1 MRKCKIGIVGFGTV
15 GSGIYKIL
23 SSEVDS
29 HPILKEIE
37 IAKIAVKDLNKK
49 RDIELDNNLSKLV
62 EKLKKSEDP
71 KRKYE
76 YILWL
81 GKKLK
86 EPDSEILVEENKVK
100 GCVSEV
106 FVKATIKAGK
116 LFWEGYS
123 DALIT
128 KGLLAFLISGL
139 NELTPNEVVEIDKK
153 FIEDTGLKASLT
165 PSRSNGFLNIL
176 LKMQSQANEFL

>member
-1 MRKCKIGIVGFGTV
+1 MEK
-15 GSGIYKIL
+15 
-23 SSEVDS
+23 
-29 HPILKEIE
+29 KETYT
-37 IAKIAVKDLNKK
+37 
-49 RDIELDNNLSKLV
+49 ELHKLV
-62 EKLKKSEDP
+62 EKLKNAEDP

-76 YILWL
+76 FILWL

-86 EPDSEILVEENKVK
+86 VPNNSILIPENKVQ

-106 FVKATIKAGK
+106 FVKANFQEGK
-116 LFWEGYS
+116 LYWEGYS

-128 KGLLAFLISGL
+128 KGLLAFLINGL
-139 NELTPNEVVEIDKK
+139 NELTPKEVVNINNN

-176 LKMQSQANEFL
+176 LKMQSQANNFLS

>member
-1 MRKCKIGIVGFGTV
+1 M
-15 GSGIYKIL
+15 
-23 SSEVDS
+23 EN
-29 HPILKEIE
+29 KETYTE
-37 IAKIAVKDLNKK
+37 LFNLVK
-49 RDIELDNNLSKLV
+49 
-62 EKLKKSEDP
+62 KLKNAEDP

-76 YILWL
+76 FILWL

-86 EPDSEILVEENKVK
+86 VPNNSILIPENKVQ

-106 FVKATIKAGK
+106 FVKASLQEGK
-116 LFWEGYS
+116 LYWEGYS

-128 KGLLAFLISGL
+128 KGLLAFLINGM
-139 NELTPNEVVEIDKK
+139 NELTPKEVVNINNK

-176 LKMQSQANEFL
+176 LKMQSQANDFLSE

>member
-1 MRKCKIGIVGFGTV
+1 MENQDPYIELTKLVTK
-15 GSGIYKIL
+15 
-23 SSEVDS
+23 
-29 HPILKEIE
+29 LKES
-37 IAKIAVKDLNKK
+37 N
-49 RDIELDNNLSKLV
+49 
-62 EKLKKSEDP
+62 DP

-86 EPDSEILVEENKVK
+86 EPDVNILVAENKVM
-100 GCVSEV
+100 GCVSDV
-106 FVKATIKAGK
+106 FVKANLQGGK
-116 LFWEGYS
+116 LYWEGYS

-139 NELTPNEVVEIDKK
+139 NELTPYEVIKINKK

-165 PSRSNGFLNIL
+165 PSRSND
-176 LKMQSQANEFL
+176 S

>member
-1 MRKCKIGIVGFGTV
+1 M
-15 GSGIYKIL
+15 
-23 SSEVDS
+23 EN
-29 HPILKEIE
+29 KETYTE
-37 IAKIAVKDLNKK
+37 LFNLVK
-49 RDIELDNNLSKLV
+49 
-62 EKLKKSEDP
+62 KLKNAEDP

-76 YILWL
+76 FILWL

-86 EPDSEILVEENKVK
+86 MPNKKILIPENKVQ

-106 FVKATIKAGK
+106 FVKASFQDGK
-116 LFWEGYS
+116 LYWEGYS

-128 KGLLAFLISGL
+128 KGLLAFLINGM
-139 NELTPNEVVEIDKK
+139 NELTPKEVVNINNK

-176 LKMQSQANEFL
+176 LKMQSQANDFLSE

>member
-1 MRKCKIGIVGFGTV
+1 M
-15 GSGIYKIL
+15 
-23 SSEVDS
+23 EN
-29 HPILKEIE
+29 KETYI
-37 IAKIAVKDLNKK
+37 KLF
-49 RDIELDNNLSKLV
+49 KLV
-62 EKLKKSEDP
+62 DKLKNSDDP

-86 EPDSEILVEENKVK
+86 IPNNDILIPENKVQ

-106 FVKATIKAGK
+106 FVKANLLEGK
-116 LFWEGYS
+116 LYWEGYS

-128 KGLLAFLISGL
+128 KGLLAFLISGM
-139 NELTPNEVVEIDKK
+139 NELTPKEVVNINNK

-176 LKMQSQANEFL
+176 LKMQSQANEFLSE

>member
-1 MRKCKIGIVGFGTV
+1 MENQEK
-15 GSGIYKIL
+15 Y
-23 SSEVDS
+23 
-29 HPILKEIE
+29 
-37 IAKIAVKDLNKK
+37 
-49 RDIELDNNLSKLV
+49 NNLSKLV

-86 EPDSEILVEENKVK
+86 EPDNEILVEENKVK

-106 FVKATIKAGK
+106 FVKANIKGGK

-128 KGLLAFLISGL
+128 KGLLAFLITGL
-139 NELTPNEVVEIDKK
+139 NELTPSEVVKIDKR

>member
-1 MRKCKIGIVGFGTV
+1 MENK
-15 GSGIYKIL
+15 
-23 SSEVDS
+23 EVY
-29 HPILKEIE
+29 I
-37 IAKIAVKDLNKK
+37 
-49 RDIELDNNLSKLV
+49 NLFKQV
-62 EKLKKSEDP
+62 EKLKNSKDP

-86 EPDSEILVEENKVK
+86 VPNDAVLVPENKVQ
-100 GCVSEV
+100 GCISEV
-106 FVKATIKAGK
+106 FVKASFQEGK

-128 KGLLAFLISGL
+128 KGLLAFLISGM
-139 NELTPNEVVEIDKK
+139 NELTPKEVVNIDKK

-176 LKMQSQANEFL
+176 LKMQSQANDFLSE

>member
-1 MRKCKIGIVGFGTV
+1 M
-15 GSGIYKIL
+15 
-23 SSEVDS
+23 EN
-29 HPILKEIE
+29 KETYI
-37 IAKIAVKDLNKK
+37 KLF
-49 RDIELDNNLSKLV
+49 KLV
-62 EKLKKSEDP
+62 DKLKNSDDP

-86 EPDSEILVEENKVK
+86 IPNNNILIPENKVQ

-106 FVKATIKAGK
+106 FVKANLLEGK
-116 LFWEGYS
+116 LYWEGYS

-128 KGLLAFLISGL
+128 KGLLAFLISGM
-139 NELTPNEVVEIDKK
+139 NELTPKEVVNINNK

-176 LKMQSQANEFL
+176 LKMQSQANEFLSE

>member
-1 MRKCKIGIVGFGTV
+1 MEK
-15 GSGIYKIL
+15 
-23 SSEVDS
+23 
-29 HPILKEIE
+29 KETYT
-37 IAKIAVKDLNKK
+37 
-49 RDIELDNNLSKLV
+49 ELHKLV
-62 EKLKKSEDP
+62 EKLKNAEDP

-76 YILWL
+76 FILWL

-86 EPDSEILVEENKVK
+86 VPNNSILIAENKVQ

-106 FVKATIKAGK
+106 FVKASFQEGK
-116 LFWEGYS
+116 LYWEGYS

-128 KGLLAFLISGL
+128 KGLLAFLINGM
-139 NELTPNEVVEIDKK
+139 NELTPKQVVNINNK

-176 LKMQSQANEFL
+176 LKMQSQANHFLSK

>member
-1 MRKCKIGIVGFGTV
+1 MKN
-15 GSGIYKIL
+15 
-23 SSEVDS
+23 
-29 HPILKEIE
+29 KETYI
-37 IAKIAVKDLNKK
+37 K
-49 RDIELDNNLSKLV
+49 LSKQV
-62 EKLKKSEDP
+62 EKLKNSDDP

-86 EPDSEILVEENKVK
+86 VPNKSVLIKENKVQ

-106 FVKATIKAGK
+106 FIKANFKEGK
-116 LFWEGYS
+116 LYWEGYS

-128 KGLLAFLISGL
+128 KGLLAFLISGM
-139 NELTPNEVVEIDKK
+139 NELTPQEVLNINSK

-176 LKMQSQANEFL
+176 LKMQSQANNFL

>member
-1 MRKCKIGIVGFGTV
+1 M
-15 GSGIYKIL
+15 
-23 SSEVDS
+23 E
-29 HPILKEIE
+29 
-37 IAKIAVKDLNKK
+37 K
-49 RDIELDNNLSKLV
+49 RETYTELHKLV
-62 EKLKKSEDP
+62 EKLKNAEYP

-76 YILWL
+76 FILWL

-86 EPDSEILVEENKVK
+86 VPNNSIFISENKVQ

-106 FVKATIKAGK
+106 FVKASFQEGK
-116 LFWEGYS
+116 LYWEGYS

-128 KGLLAFLISGL
+128 KGLLAFLINGM
-139 NELTPNEVVEIDKK
+139 NELTPKQVVNINNK

-176 LKMQSQANEFL
+176 LKMQSQANDFLSK

>member
-1 MRKCKIGIVGFGTV
+1 M
-15 GSGIYKIL
+15 
-23 SSEVDS
+23 E
-29 HPILKEIE
+29 
-37 IAKIAVKDLNKK
+37 NKK
-49 RDIELDNNLSKLV
+49 TYINLFKQV
-62 EKLKKSEDP
+62 EKLKNSDDP

-86 EPDSEILVEENKVK
+86 VPNSTVLIPENKVQ

-106 FVKATIKAGK
+106 FVKASLQEGR
-116 LFWEGYS
+116 LYWEGYS

-128 KGLLAFLISGL
+128 KGLLAFLIYGM
-139 NELTPNEVVEIDKK
+139 NELTPKEVINMDSK

-176 LKMQSQANEFL
+176 LKMQSQAHDFLSE

>member
-1 MRKCKIGIVGFGTV
+1 MEK
-15 GSGIYKIL
+15 
-23 SSEVDS
+23 
-29 HPILKEIE
+29 KETYI
-37 IAKIAVKDLNKK
+37 KLY
-49 RDIELDNNLSKLV
+49 KLV
-62 EKLKKSEDP
+62 DKLKNSDDP

-86 EPDSEILVEENKVK
+86 IPSSSILIPENKVQ

-106 FVKATIKAGK
+106 FVKAIFQEGK
-116 LFWEGYS
+116 LYWEGYS

-128 KGLLAFLISGL
+128 KGLLAFLINGM
-139 NELTPNEVVEIDKK
+139 NELTPKEVVNINNK

-176 LKMQSQANEFL
+176 LKMQSQANDFLSK

>member
-1 MRKCKIGIVGFGTV
+1 MKN
-15 GSGIYKIL
+15 
-23 SSEVDS
+23 
-29 HPILKEIE
+29 KETYI
-37 IAKIAVKDLNKK
+37 K
-49 RDIELDNNLSKLV
+49 LSKQV
-62 EKLKKSEDP
+62 EKLKNSDDP

-86 EPDSEILVEENKVK
+86 VPNKSVLIKENKVQ

-106 FVKATIKAGK
+106 FVKANFKEGK
-116 LFWEGYS
+116 LYWEGYS

-128 KGLLAFLISGL
+128 KGLLAFLISGM
-139 NELTPNEVVEIDKK
+139 NELTPQEVLNINSK

-176 LKMQSQANEFL
+176 LKMQSQANNFL

>member
-1 MRKCKIGIVGFGTV
+1 MK
-15 GSGIYKIL
+15 
-23 SSEVDS
+23 
-29 HPILKEIE
+29 
-37 IAKIAVKDLNKK
+37 
-49 RDIELDNNLSKLV
+49 NNEKYINLFKQV
-62 EKLKKSEDP
+62 EKLKNSADP

-86 EPDSEILVEENKVK
+86 VPNKSMLIKENKVQ

-106 FVKATIKAGK
+106 FVKAIIKDGK
-116 LFWEGYS
+116 LYWEGYS

-128 KGLLAFLISGL
+128 KGLLAFLINGL
-139 NELTPNEVVEIDKK
+139 NELTPKEVVKINSK

-176 LKMQSQANEFL
+176 LKMQSQANSFLSE

>member
-1 MRKCKIGIVGFGTV
+1 M
-15 GSGIYKIL
+15 
-23 SSEVDS
+23 EN
-29 HPILKEIE
+29 
-37 IAKIAVKDLNKK
+37 KDTY
-49 RDIELDNNLSKLV
+49 INLFKQV
-62 EKLKKSEDP
+62 EKLKNSDDP

-86 EPDSEILVEENKVK
+86 VPNKTILIPENKVQ
-100 GCVSEV
+100 GCISEV
-106 FVKATIKAGK
+106 FVKASFQEGK
-116 LFWEGYS
+116 LYWEGYS

-128 KGLLAFLISGL
+128 KGLLAFLINGL
-139 NELTPNEVVEIDKK
+139 NDLTPKEVVNIDIK

-176 LKMQSQANEFL
+176 FKMQSQANDFLSE

>member
-1 MRKCKIGIVGFGTV
+1 M
-15 GSGIYKIL
+15 
-23 SSEVDS
+23 EN
-29 HPILKEIE
+29 KEIYT
-37 IAKIAVKDLNKK
+37 
-49 RDIELDNNLSKLV
+49 ELYKLV
-62 EKLKKSEDP
+62 EKLKNAKDP

-76 YILWL
+76 FILWL

-86 EPDSEILVEENKVK
+86 VPNKSILIPENKVQ

-106 FVKATIKAGK
+106 FVKASFKEGK
-116 LFWEGYS
+116 LYWEGYS

-128 KGLLAFLISGL
+128 KGLLAFLINGM
-139 NELTPNEVVEIDKK
+139 NELTPKEVVNINNK

-176 LKMQSQANEFL
+176 LKMQSQANDFLSE

>member
-1 MRKCKIGIVGFGTV
+1 MEK
-15 GSGIYKIL
+15 
-23 SSEVDS
+23 
-29 HPILKEIE
+29 KETYI
-37 IAKIAVKDLNKK
+37 KLF
-49 RDIELDNNLSKLV
+49 KLV
-62 EKLKKSEDP
+62 DKLKNSDDP

-86 EPDSEILVEENKVK
+86 IPKNDILIPENKVQ

-106 FVKATIKAGK
+106 FVKAILQEGK
-116 LFWEGYS
+116 LYWEGYS

-128 KGLLAFLISGL
+128 KGLLAFLINGM
-139 NELTPNEVVEIDKK
+139 NELTPKEVVNINNK

-176 LKMQSQANEFL
+176 LKMQSQANEFLSE

>member
-1 MRKCKIGIVGFGTV
+1 M
-15 GSGIYKIL
+15 
-23 SSEVDS
+23 EN
-29 HPILKEIE
+29 KETYTE
-37 IAKIAVKDLNKK
+37 LFNLVK
-49 RDIELDNNLSKLV
+49 
-62 EKLKKSEDP
+62 KLKNAEDP

-76 YILWL
+76 FILWL

-86 EPDSEILVEENKVK
+86 VPNNSILIPENKVQ

-106 FVKATIKAGK
+106 FVKASFQDGK
-116 LFWEGYS
+116 LYWEGYS

-128 KGLLAFLISGL
+128 KGLLAFLINGM
-139 NELTPNEVVEIDKK
+139 NELTPKEVVNINNK

-176 LKMQSQANEFL
+176 LKMQSQANDFLS

>member
-1 MRKCKIGIVGFGTV
+1 M
-15 GSGIYKIL
+15 
-23 SSEVDS
+23 EN
-29 HPILKEIE
+29 KETYI
-37 IAKIAVKDLNKK
+37 KLF
-49 RDIELDNNLSKLV
+49 KLV
-62 EKLKKSEDP
+62 EKLKNAEDP

-76 YILWL
+76 FILWL

-86 EPDSEILVEENKVK
+86 VPNKNILIPENKVQ

-106 FVKATIKAGK
+106 FVKASFQEGK
-116 LFWEGYS
+116 LYWEGYS

-128 KGLLAFLISGL
+128 KGLLAFLINGM
-139 NELTPNEVVEIDKK
+139 NELSPKEVVNINNK

-176 LKMQSQANEFL
+176 LKMQSQANDFLSD

>member
-1 MRKCKIGIVGFGTV
+1 M
-15 GSGIYKIL
+15 
-23 SSEVDS
+23 EN
-29 HPILKEIE
+29 KETYI
-37 IAKIAVKDLNKK
+37 KLF
-49 RDIELDNNLSKLV
+49 KLV
-62 EKLKKSEDP
+62 DKLKNSDDP

-86 EPDSEILVEENKVK
+86 IPNNNILIPENKVQ

-106 FVKATIKAGK
+106 FVKAIFLEGK
-116 LFWEGYS
+116 LYWEGYS

-128 KGLLAFLISGL
+128 KGLLAFLISGM
-139 NELTPNEVVEIDKK
+139 NELTPKEVVNLNNK

-176 LKMQSQANEFL
+176 LKMQSQANEFLSE

>member
-1 MRKCKIGIVGFGTV
+1 MDNQKTYIKLNKLVD
-15 GSGIYKIL
+15 KL
-23 SSEVDS
+23 KSSEDS
-29 HPILKEIE
+29 
-37 IAKIAVKDLNKK
+37 
-49 RDIELDNNLSKLV
+49 
-62 EKLKKSEDP
+62 

-86 EPDSEILVEENKVK
+86 EPDSNILVPENKVK

-106 FVKATIKAGK
+106 FVKASIHAGK
-116 LFWEGYS
+116 LYWQGYS

-128 KGLLAFLISGL
+128 KGLLAFLINGL
-139 NELTPNEVVEIDKK
+139 NELTPKEVVKINNNFLE
-153 FIEDTGLKASLT
+153 ETGLKASLT

-176 LKMQSQANEFL
+176 LKMQSQANEFLSVQ

>member
-1 MRKCKIGIVGFGTV
+1 MEK
-15 GSGIYKIL
+15 
-23 SSEVDS
+23 
-29 HPILKEIE
+29 KETYT
-37 IAKIAVKDLNKK
+37 
-49 RDIELDNNLSKLV
+49 ELFKLV
-62 EKLKKSEDP
+62 KKLKNAEDP

-76 YILWL
+76 FILWL

-86 EPDSEILVEENKVK
+86 VPNNCILIPENKVQ

-106 FVKATIKAGK
+106 FVKASFQEGK
-116 LFWEGYS
+116 LYWEGYS

-128 KGLLAFLISGL
+128 KGLLAFLINGM
-139 NELTPNEVVEIDKK
+139 NELTPKEVVNINNK

-176 LKMQSQANEFL
+176 LKMQSQANDFLSE